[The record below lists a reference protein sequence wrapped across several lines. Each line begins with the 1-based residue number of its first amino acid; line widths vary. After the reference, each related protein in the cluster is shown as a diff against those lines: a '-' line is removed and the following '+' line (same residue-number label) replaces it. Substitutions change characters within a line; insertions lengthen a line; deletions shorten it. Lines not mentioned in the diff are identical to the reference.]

1 MTHPLSS
8 SQKVLGMIIDSSR
21 CIDCKAC
28 LVSCKVANNVPENQ
42 WRNWIKESHTA
53 SNNTVGVMDALD
65 SLDGGKGSTTTY
77 QPGGCMQCANAPC
90 LEACP
95 TGATYKN
102 EADGVVLVDKGL
114 CIGCG
119 NCIPACP
126 YGARFRHAVDNVVDK
141 CDFCEER
148 RAQGLLPACV
158 DTCITKARIFGPI
171 DEAIQEYQHR
181 LDTEGA
187 PPINRLIYIEP
198 QQTTTNPSLQ
208 YINDTAPQDWPVEAE
223 VPLSMRL
230 MSGTPG
236 KGLYGLAGLSLLG
249 VLGMCFT
256 QFREG
261 RMEKRRLENTK
272 EPKETQN
279 PTKASAHTSEAHG
292 TNDKATVTK
301 REKHD
306 E

>member
-1 MTHPLSS
+1 MANPLSS
-8 SQKVLGMIIDSSR
+8 SNKAVLGMIIDSSR

-42 WRNWIKESHTA
+42 WRNWIKESHPSRDA
-53 SNNTVGVMDALD
+53 MDALA
-65 SLDGGKGSTTTY
+65 SNGQSGKTSY

-95 TGATYKN
+95 TGATFKN

-126 YGARFRHAVDNVVDK
+126 YGARFRHSVDNVVDK

-158 DTCITKARIFGPI
+158 DTCITKARIFGPL
-171 DEAIQEYQHR
+171 DEAIKEYQQR
-181 LDTEGA
+181 FKDEGA
-187 PPINRLIYIEP
+187 PPIDRLIYIEP
-198 QQTTTNPSLQ
+198 KDTTTNPSLQ
-208 YINDTAPQDWPVEAE
+208 YVNNTAPQDWPVEAE
-223 VPLSMRL
+223 TPLSMRL
-230 MSGTPG
+230 MAGTPG
-236 KGLYGLAGLSLLG
+236 KSLYGLAGLSLLG
-249 VLGMCFT
+249 VFGMCLT

-261 RMEKRRLENTK
+261 RMEKRRLANKQEGHK
-272 EPKETQN
+272 APSAEASAPQGKETANRQEDN
-279 PTKASAHTSEAHG
+279 NE
-292 TNDKATVTK
+292 
-301 REKHD
+301 
-306 E
+306 

>member
-1 MTHPLSS
+1 MANPLSS
-8 SQKVLGMIIDSSR
+8 SKKPVLGMIIDSSR

-42 WRNWIKESHTA
+42 WRNWIKESHA
-53 SNNTVGVMDALD
+53 SRDAVSALA
-65 SLDGGKGSTTTY
+65 SDGESGKTTY

-95 TGATYKN
+95 TGATFKN

-126 YGARFRHAVDNVVDK
+126 YGARFRHATDNVVDK
-141 CDFCEER
+141 CDFCEDR

-171 DEAIQEYQHR
+171 DEAIQEYQQR
-181 LDTEGA
+181 FKDEGA
-187 PPINRLIYIEP
+187 PPIDRLIYIEP
-198 QQTTTNPSLQ
+198 KETTTNPSLQ
-208 YINDTAPQDWPVEAE
+208 YVNDTAPKDWPVEAE
-223 VPLSMRL
+223 TPLSMRL
-230 MSGTPG
+230 MTGTPG

-249 VLGMCFT
+249 VFGMCLT
-256 QFREG
+256 QFREE
-261 RMEKRRLENTK
+261 RMEKRRLAK
-272 EPKETQN
+272 
-279 PTKASAHTSEAHG
+279 TS
-292 TNDKATVTK
+292 KATNEQPINANIPKTNEAEN
-301 REKHD
+301 RMEGHD